1 MIKIEFQDLGLIDFR
16 MAWEH
21 QEQIFNNLINYKTGK
36 GEEDAVEK
44 NGVLIFC
51 EHPHVYTIGKSGSEE
66 NLLIDTIQLQSKDAS
81 FYRINRGGD
90 ITYHGPGQLV
100 CYPILDLELFG
111 MGIKKYVESIEEVI
125 IQALAE
131 FDFSCARLK
140 GATGVWLDT
149 DKLSARKI
157 AAIGVRSSKY
167 VTMHG
172 FALNVNT
179 DLSYFNYIN
188 PCGFIDKT
196 VTSVAKETGVKVDME
211 KIKETLLRKFIDV
224 FNIRFISKKK

>member
-1 MIKIEFQDLGLIDFR
+1 MIKIEFQDLGLKDFR
-16 MAWEH
+16 MAWDH
-21 QEQIFNNLINYKTGK
+21 QEQIFNRLINYKIGK
-36 GEEDAVEK
+36 GKENAVEK
-44 NGVLIFC
+44 KGVLIFC
-51 EHPHVYTIGKSGSEE
+51 EHPHVYTIGKSGSEM
-66 NLLIDTIQLQSKDAS
+66 NLLIDQIQLQAKEAT

-111 MGIKKYVESIEEVI
+111 MGIKKYVESLEEVI

-131 FDFSCARLK
+131 FNISCARLK

-149 DKLSARKI
+149 DKPSARKI

-196 VTSVAKETGVKVDME
+196 VTSVAKEVGAKVDMDM
-211 KIKETLLRKFIDV
+211 IKEILLSKFSKV
-224 FNIRFISKKK
+224 FNIQFISD